1 MKNKSNNQVSFSY
14 VLNTEEGASLYFNG
28 TRTIVDIDIPD
39 GVETITFTA
48 EKSGSKIC
56 SYYDVFLRD
65 IKKQFPD
72 VKEIIIGKDIT
83 NVAIDNEMFP
93 NVRKVTSQ
101 SMYYKSGTMLIF
113 GRVDRLDNTF
123 CLQPDEVIDLNGIKK
138 IGERAFSGCLS
149 TKIIN
154 AEKVDLLYPHAFD
167 GSMFLFQPYKNNLI
181 MADRIMISVNPTAD
195 EIAID
200 DSIKIISSE
209 IDFSK
214 VKKLHVSKFQNIEK
228 LSLAQGACIKELY
241 IDESEKIDAIK
252 FDTMKNYNRFENLEK
267 IYIKNDNQW
276 FKTIDGIVYSADGK
290 SLVLCPSGKTG
301 FVDIPAGTEKICNRA
316 FVNSKVSGVLMPDSM
331 REIGE
336 YIFLN
341 CPNLEYI
348 DFGHGIDRIGTS
360 NNHHIIG
367 NCPKLRKIEIPS
379 QVKYISFGAFANQN
393 IEELVLNEGM
403 LYIDAYAFSGNNIN
417 EVILPSSLKSLGVES
432 FLGVHKVIIPEN
444 CRPSGLISAI
454 VKNSKQITYEKS
466 KDIYSEIIT
475 VEQKNENTVYFPAC
489 MTTDSIAKFNME
501 YSLYGFDKEYTKKLY
516 EFGVISEAKQDIA
529 MEIYD
534 RTKEPE
540 IAAYLRRIG
549 GSFAKRLLKDDK
561 QEQLIQFLKMGLMTE
576 NAMKKILK
584 EAENKDATMVS
595 AYILKTLDDTKT
607 SKTSFRL

>member
-1 MKNKSNNQVSFSY
+1 MKINY
-14 VLNTEEGASLYFNG
+14 VLNTEEGASLYFDG

-39 GVETITFTA
+39 GAETITFTA

-56 SYYDVFLRD
+56 SYYNVFLRG

-83 NVAIDNEMFP
+83 NVTIDNEMFP
-93 NVRKVTSQ
+93 NVRKVTSK
-101 SMYYKSGTMLIF
+101 SVYYKSGTMLIF
-113 GRVDRLDNTF
+113 AKNDRLDNTF
-123 CLQPDEVIDLNGIKK
+123 CLQPDETIDVSGIKR

-149 TKIIN
+149 TKMIN
-154 AEKVDLLYPHAFD
+154 AEKVDLLYPNAFD

-181 MADRIMISVNPTAD
+181 MVDKIMISVNPTAD

-200 DSIKIISSE
+200 DSIKIILSE

-228 LSLAQGACIKELY
+228 LSLAQAACIKELY

-252 FDTMKNYNRFENLEK
+252 FDTMKNYHLFENLKK
-267 IYIKNDNQW
+267 IYIKNDNKW

-290 SLVLCPSGKTG
+290 TLVFCPSGKTG
-301 FVDIPAGTEKICNRA
+301 FVDIPDGTEKICDRA
-316 FVNSKVSGVLMPDSM
+316 FANSKISGVSMPDSM
-331 REIGE
+331 REIGG
-336 YIFLN
+336 YAFIN
-341 CPNLEYI
+341 CPNLEHI
-348 DFGHGIDRIGTS
+348 DFGCGIDRLGTS
-360 NNHHIIG
+360 NRNQIMS
-367 NCPKLRKIEIPS
+367 NCNKMKRLEIPS
-379 QVKYISFGAFANQN
+379 QVKYISFSAFANQN
-393 IEELVLNEGM
+393 IEKLILNEGL

-417 EVILPSSLKSLGVES
+417 EVILPSSLKSLGTES

-454 VKNSKQITYEKS
+454 VKNSKQVTYEYEKS
-466 KDIYSEIIT
+466 EDIYSEITT

-489 MTTDSIAKFNME
+489 MTTDSIAKSNME
-501 YSLYGFDKEYTKKLY
+501 YSLYGFDKEYIKKLY
-516 EFGVISEAKQDIA
+516 EFGVTSEAKQNIA

-561 QEQLIQFLKMGLMTE
+561 QERLIQFLKMGLMTE
-576 NAMKKILK
+576 NAMRKILK
-584 EAENKDATMVS
+584 EAEANDATMVS

>member
-1 MKNKSNNQVSFSY
+1 MKNKSNNQVSFNY

-56 SYYDVFLRD
+56 SYYDVFLRG

-93 NVRKVTSQ
+93 NVRKVTSK
-101 SMYYKSGTMLIF
+101 SMYYKSGAMLIF

-123 CLQPDEVIDLNGIKK
+123 CLQPDETIDMSGIKK

-149 TKIIN
+149 TKMIN

-181 MADRIMISVNPTAD
+181 MVGRMMISANPTAD

-214 VKKLHVSKFQNIEK
+214 VKKLHISKFQNIEK

-252 FDTMKNYNRFENLEK
+252 FDAMKSYNRFENLEK
-267 IYIKNDNQW
+267 IHIKNDNQW

-290 SLVLCPSGKTG
+290 SLVFCPSGKTG
-301 FVDIPAGTEKICNRA
+301 FVDIPNGTERICDRA
-316 FVNSKVSGVLMPDSM
+316 FVNSKISGVSMPDSM
-331 REIGE
+331 REISE

-348 DFGHGIDRIGTS
+348 DFGHGIDRIGTN

-393 IEELVLNEGM
+393 IEELVLNEGL
-403 LYIDAYAFSGNNIN
+403 LYIDAYAFCENNIK
-417 EVILPSSLKSLGVES
+417 EVTLPSSLKSLGAES

-584 EAENKDATMVS
+584 EAETKDATMVS